1 MSSVAHDV
9 IANTV
14 AGRLDLIRQNESL
27 RSQLAKCQ
35 AARANL
41 ERRILELTHER
52 DAMRAERDEAVKQRE
67 ENRGTARQDLLGWS

>member
-27 RSQLAKCQ
+27 RAQLARC
-35 AARANL
+35 AASRANL

-52 DAMRAERDEAVKQRE
+52 DAMRAQQQTEPH
-67 ENRGTARQDLLGWS
+67 L

>member
-27 RSQLAKCQ
+27 RAQLAKCQ
-35 AARANL
+35 AIRANL

-52 DAMRAERDEAVKQRE
+52 DAARSEAADFKE
-67 ENRGTARQDLLGWS
+67 AFEAS